1 MQANGG
7 GSIVT
12 NGALTVNGTAVVRG
26 YGASLRISGNQLVLD
41 VVRVSAPTITT
52 IGPFAPSQ
60 TYGSV
65 VLSATVSPPDA
76 TGAVVFFSDGTIVG
90 TNLLDGVTGTAA
102 GPIFPSLLSVGSHQ
116 ITATYEGDFYYAG
129 SSSAASSNLTV
140 TSRTVTLTGSKT
152 YDKTAVITPATG
164 LGLANNVDGPNLYL
178 TPSNGI
184 AYLAGWNAG
193 LETITSVL
201 VTNGPFNTADFPS
214 IPGNASQIITNA
226 SVHYNLPSRVQ
237 SKTGTG
243 GPWVGAGSL
252 TLSLG
257 QTPGNGSTL
266 VALIVTDR
274 NGTDLVSGISQTG
287 ATWSRVAQ
295 DHNNG
300 SVFGASTALWYAPNV
315 QNAGTN
321 VQISCSSSLAGAAA
335 AVVVE
340 YNNLA
345 AMPLDQ
351 MANNNGNGSTGDTG
365 TTPTTTQGY
374 EVWVGGVGVSANNS
388 LCTPNNGF
396 NNVANVTMSWNYILG
411 TYYDTI
417 YGVDTVVTNTGT
429 AGCQPTF
436 GSGHWSGVIATLEA
450 SSYYTYTYTYYTTNN
465 SLALAGPGQ
474 AATRWFMAAR

>member
-1 MQANGG
+1 MSSSGTLAGPVSVGAGGTFDVSAAPAGYYTPASGATLTAGGAANAATINGPAGGIVDLSARQVVLNGDGMHPALTVSQSTLILDGSTITVNSTSALDTGTYPLMQANGG

-287 ATWSRVAQ
+287 ATWSRVARPQ
-295 DHNNG
+295 QRLG
-300 SVFGASTALWYAPNV
+300 LRSVNCALVCA
-315 QNAGTN
+315 Q
-321 VQISCSSSLAGAAA
+321 CS
-335 AVVVE
+335 E
-340 YNNLA
+340 R
-345 AMPLDQ
+345 
-351 MANNNGNGSTGDTG
+351 GNQRADIMFQQLG
-365 TTPTTTQGY
+365 
-374 EVWVGGVGVSANNS
+374 WCGGCGR
-388 LCTPNNGF
+388 GR
-396 NNVANVTMSWNYILG
+396 IQ
-411 TYYDTI
+411 
-417 YGVDTVVTNTGT
+417 
-429 AGCQPTF
+429 QP
-436 GSGHWSGVIATLEA
+436 GGHA
-450 SSYYTYTYTYYTTNN
+450 
-465 SLALAGPGQ
+465 AGPDGQ
-474 AATRWFMAAR
+474 